1 MYYANDFYLCFD
13 RALSSII
20 VLSLHCPYPSHIF
33 TSREWQMIIRENP
46 YIVADSILPTEI
58 LSSLRSASADS
69 LEGKTAFLSIGDS
82 EIGRAVS
89 RIFNDM

>member
-1 MYYANDFYLCFD
+1 MYYANYFYLCFD

-33 TSREWQMIIRENP
+33 TGREWQTIIRENP

-58 LSSLRSASADS
+58 SSSLRSASADS
-69 LEGKTAFLSIGDS
+69 LEGKTAFLSIDDS
-82 EIGRAVS
+82 EIGRVVS